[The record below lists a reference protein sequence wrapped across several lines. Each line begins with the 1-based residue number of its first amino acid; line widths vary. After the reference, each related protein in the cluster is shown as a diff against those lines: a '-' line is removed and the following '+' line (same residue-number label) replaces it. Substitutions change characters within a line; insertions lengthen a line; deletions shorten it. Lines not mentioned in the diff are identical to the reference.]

1 MEATSTTIP
10 DVIVLEAKV
19 FGDGR
24 GFFFE
29 SLSLAAFTR
38 ATGCNVDRE
47 QEHT

>member
-1 MEATSTTIP
+1 MKATPTKIP
-10 DVIVLEAKV
+10 DVVVIEPRV
-19 FGDGR
+19 FGDER